1 MAIALRISW
10 NRARERADDERGGG
24 HPRRRQRSI
33 QSGSDHLTKAIEA
46 RVLRAAIIAHA
57 AKRDHR
63 LRLHGVLDDDEGG
76 RRSLL
81 VPGPIAEQADLARAG
96 RELGEHH
103 LKRGHRLVRI
113 GIARLLGIA
122 KIIDGLRGD
131 AGGSRGLG
139 RGLGRIQG

>member
-1 MAIALRISW
+1 M
-10 NRARERADDERGGG
+10 
-24 HPRRRQRSI
+24 
-33 QSGSDHLTKAIEA
+33 
-46 RVLRAAIIAHA
+46 
-57 AKRDHR
+57 
-63 LRLHGVLDDDEGG
+63 
-76 RRSLL
+76 
-81 VPGPIAEQADLARAG
+81 PGPIAEQADLARAG

-139 RGLGRIQG
+139 RGLGRIRAKRAVDRLRPREWARQRPPGAPKWEGSALSGAAASSSTTSRSCKPASAAAPATHTPVDGRPNKPLTGLSIELIDAP